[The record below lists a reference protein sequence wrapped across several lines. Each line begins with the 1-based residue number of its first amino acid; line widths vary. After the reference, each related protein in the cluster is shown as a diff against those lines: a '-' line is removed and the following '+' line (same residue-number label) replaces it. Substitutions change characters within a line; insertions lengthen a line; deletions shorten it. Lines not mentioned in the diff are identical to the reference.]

1 MLGVAY
7 GPGIGDTR
15 FSPVEVYVDL
25 LMNAGAEVSFFDP
38 YIKFWPEVSA
48 NVHQTLE
55 SLYQESPE
63 VLVVTTGHG
72 FVVEGD
78 RLYRVLN
85 SLEQPPILI
94 DTVGLIDAVK
104 LPINYMLGKNFFVLG
119 VGS

>member
-1 MLGVAY
+1 M
-7 GPGIGDTR
+7 
-15 FSPVEVYVDL
+15 
-25 LMNAGAEVSFFDP
+25 
-38 YIKFWPEVSA
+38 
-48 NVHQTLE
+48 
-55 SLYQESPE
+55 
-63 VLVVTTGHG
+63 TTGHG
-72 FVVEGD
+72 FFVEGD